1 MARIVLI
8 LFLSVPLTLIAY
20 QTFSIGSSNTEV
32 ESVESTSIQLGST
45 EIDTSGL
52 GGNNQYGQLSS
63 SLQAESEVAAESLS
77 ISDKPLNYPN
87 PFQLK
92 TGTTIGYKLTQDS
105 DIKIEIY
112 NSFGHKILTKNI
124 SAGSDGGTASQ
135 YNRVPI
141 TYEDFDYDLAAGA
154 YFYTII
160 ANNQL
165 LGKGRMAIIP

>member
-8 LFLSVPLTLIAY
+8 LFLSVPIIAY

-63 SLQAESEVAAESLS
+63 NLQAESEVAAESLS

-105 DIKIEIY
+105 DVKIEIY
-112 NSFGHKILTKNI
+112 NAFGHKILTKNI

-141 TYEDFDYDLAAGA
+141 TYEDFDYDLPAGP

-160 ANNQL
+160 ANDSL